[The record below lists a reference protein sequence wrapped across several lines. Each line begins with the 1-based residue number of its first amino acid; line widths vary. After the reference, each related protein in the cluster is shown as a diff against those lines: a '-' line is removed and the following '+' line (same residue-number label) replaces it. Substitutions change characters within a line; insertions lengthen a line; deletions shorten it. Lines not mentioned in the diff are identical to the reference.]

1 MASCFKNPSKKNLSA
16 KDYTIKKRRNV
27 AFKSVRNSYLT
38 KLAASGTDF
47 TKIGTNVACV
57 NNKGQFTQFMNREV
71 KLDML
76 RAYEDCNNALSQ
88 LIQGQRFLKSI
99 CSPYYIETKDN
110 SDISNNYTGDNIQLA
125 YGDSNRAHLTEYNGG
140 LNQNINSTHS
150 STDYHNTYAE
160 IRGVTSDTL
169 ASGKF
174 KNNKFFFRK
183 PLVCPSSNQ
192 GAVLLGEDTIAPG
205 VASFEFLIE

>member
-1 MASCFKNPSKKNLSA
+1 MASCFKNPNKKNLSA

-38 KLAASGTDF
+38 KLAASGNNF
-47 TKIGTNVACV
+47 TKTGTNVACV
-57 NNKGQFTQFMNREV
+57 NNKGEFTQFMNREV

-76 RAYEDCNNALSQ
+76 RAYEDCNSVLSQ
-88 LIQGQRFLKSI
+88 LIQGQLFLKSL
-99 CSPYYIETKDN
+99 CSPYHMPNDN
-110 SDISNNYTGDNIQLA
+110 TDISNNYFGDNIQLA
-125 YGDSNRAHLTEYNGG
+125 YGDSNRSHLTEYSGG

-160 IRGVTSDTL
+160 IKPGNNTL
-169 ASGKF
+169 VSGKF

-183 PLVCPSSNQ
+183 PLVCHNSIKASP
-192 GAVLLGEDTIAPG
+192 LLPEDTVEPG
-205 VASFEFLIE
+205 VASFVFLIE